1 MSRTKLSAAIFF
13 IVIVFIL
20 AVNGILLF
28 VLPQRNY
35 SENENRY
42 LTTFKVPSPA
52 SFLDASMQKNLT
64 DGSNDQFTGRDWWM
78 QLATAMQLRIGFQD
92 LGGVYIGRDGYY
104 FERILDSDLS
114 KTRFLNNLQYV
125 EQFAVGQDTDVTF
138 LLVPSKGMILPQML
152 PDHAVLYNADQMF
165 ESAETELKQA
175 ALLDIRPDLENAA
188 RSMQVYFK
196 TDHHWTMEAAYQAYC
211 AWQRVHN
218 KESTALAQF
227 SPECVSSSFYGTL
240 YSKAPDYQSRPDQL
254 YIPKNLAE
262 AQIIIGQKQSDSIYD
277 FSRLETKDKYSV
289 YFGGN
294 FARIDI
300 HMPKHNRRNL
310 KKLLIIK
317 DSFANSIVPFLMPEF
332 DEITMLDLRYYNE
345 SVARLMSEI
354 QPDETLVLYEMSNF
368 AQDMNIFKILK

>member
-1 MSRTKLSAAIFF
+1 M
-13 IVIVFIL
+13 
-20 AVNGILLF
+20 G
-28 VLPQRNY
+28 P
-35 SENENRY
+35 
-42 LTTFKVPSPA
+42 
-52 SFLDASMQKNLT
+52 
-64 DGSNDQFTGRDWWM
+64 
-78 QLATAMQLRIGFQD
+78 
-92 LGGVYIGRDGYY
+92 
-104 FERILDSDLS
+104 
-114 KTRFLNNLQYV
+114 
-125 EQFAVGQDTDVTF
+125 
-138 LLVPSKGMILPQML
+138 
-152 PDHAVLYNADQMF
+152 
-165 ESAETELKQA
+165 
-175 ALLDIRPDLENAA
+175 
-188 RSMQVYFK
+188 
-196 TDHHWTMEAAYQAYC
+196 
-211 AWQRVHN
+211 
-218 KESTALAQF
+218 
-227 SPECVSSSFYGTL
+227 
-240 YSKAPDYQSRPDQL
+240 PDYQSRPDQL